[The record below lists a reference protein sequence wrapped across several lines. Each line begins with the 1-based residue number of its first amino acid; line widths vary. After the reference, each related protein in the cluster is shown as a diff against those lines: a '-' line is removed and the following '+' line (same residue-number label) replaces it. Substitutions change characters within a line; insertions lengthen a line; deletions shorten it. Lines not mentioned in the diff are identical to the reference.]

1 MNIFD
6 EIKQLYKN
14 GGTLIQLIIINVA
27 IFVAVSMVYLFLYL
41 FNIQPAFSFLPIL
54 GVPAGINNLLAHF
67 WTPVTYMFFHEDFF
81 HILFNMLWL
90 FWFGKIF
97 IEYLPTKKLL
107 SVYVLGGIC
116 GAFLYIIAYNFLPVF
131 ADSLPNAH
139 ALGASA
145 AVLAVVTA
153 IAFYMPNYSINLLF
167 IGSVKL
173 KYIAIFS
180 IVLDLI
186 SIPHGNAG
194 GHIAHLGGALYGYLF
209 ITQFKKGRDIS
220 KGYDTIFYSIVNL
233 FKPKKRM
240 KVSYKRPG
248 DDYAFNKMKVD
259 NQKEIDRILE
269 KISKGGY
276 ESLSKQEKEVLFKA
290 GK

>member
-1 MNIFD
+1 
-6 EIKQLYKN
+6 
-14 GGTLIQLIIINVA
+14 
-27 IFVAVSMVYLFLYL
+27 
-41 FNIQPAFSFLPIL
+41 
-54 GVPAGINNLLAHF
+54 
-67 WTPVTYMFFHEDFF
+67 
-81 HILFNMLWL
+81 MLWL

-97 IEYLPTKKLL
+97 LEYLPAKKLL
-107 SVYVLGGIC
+107 SVYLLGGLS

-131 ADSLPNAH
+131 SAVLPQAH

-153 IAFYMPNYSINLLF
+153 IAFYMPNFTLNLLF
-167 IGSVKL
+167 IGPVKL
-173 KYIAIFS
+173 KYIALFS

-186 SIPHGNAG
+186 NIPHGNAG

-209 ITQFKKGRDIS
+209 IVQYKKGRDIS
-220 KGYDTIFYSIVNL
+220 KGYDSIIDSVAKL
-233 FKPKKRM
+233 FKPRKRM
-240 KVSYKRPG
+240 KVTYKRTA
-248 DDYAFNKMKVD
+248 DEYEYNKTKIE

-276 ESLSKQEKEVLFKA
+276 ESLTKAEKEVLFKA